1 MKSIAKDKLKKMTI
15 ICLLNSDFAGTM
27 YEQVEF
33 PHISKFTGG
42 ISSCSV
48 QKKGIRFNINFN
60 TYK

>member
-1 MKSIAKDKLKKMTI
+1 MTI